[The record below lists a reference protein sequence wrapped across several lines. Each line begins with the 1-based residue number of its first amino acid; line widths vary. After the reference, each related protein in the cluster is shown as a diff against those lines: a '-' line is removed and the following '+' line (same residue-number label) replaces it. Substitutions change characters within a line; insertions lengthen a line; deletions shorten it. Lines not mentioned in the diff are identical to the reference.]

1 MQFTC
6 KSSVWTESTWLE
18 VMQSFSLLGDNDKDG
33 INSLKVGDKI
43 TLDREA
49 ISTKVI
55 EDELLAS
62 EHAQFNFF
70 TLSLSPDL

>member
-1 MQFTC
+1 M
-6 KSSVWTESTWLE
+6 WTESTWLE

-33 INSLKVGDKI
+33 INSLKVGEKI

-55 EDELLAS
+55 EDEPS

-70 TLSLSPDL
+70 PLSLSPDL